1 MCKDTSCREGRVGKE
16 EKILEKQDG
25 AVETVSHDGCVRG
38 SLVVDLSLVGNGAGC
53 QVLERRES
61 RFRAA
66 KAEFL
71 ERKTLP

>member
-38 SLVVDLSLVGNGAGC
+38 SLVVDLSLV
-53 QVLERRES
+53 
-61 RFRAA
+61 
-66 KAEFL
+66 L